1 MTSDTKLKISKI
13 SKIILVISGVI
24 GLASIILEY
33 GFKLSREDVL
43 SLHYVSLSIVYVFIA
58 YSLIQVFIAGERIE
72 YLKTHKIE
80 FFIIFFIFVE
90 TVTSIFGYS
99 LIEELGFVLN
109 FEDIS
114 YLYIVFAQV
123 YIIVGLILGGLRY
136 NVKLLQFSIH
146 PSRLFVLSFVVTI
159 MLGTLLLLLPAATTG
174 GKIRF
179 IDALFTAT
187 SAVCVTGLS
196 VVDTAKYF
204 TDFGQL
210 VIMTLIQVGGL
221 GLMTFTTFFAL
232 LFSGGMGIK
241 ERFMMRDLL
250 DEESVGTVTKILIS
264 LTLITFGIEFIGAT
278 ILFFSISHNYSSFAE
293 PAFISI
299 FHSISAFC
307 NAGFSLFSLNLM
319 DPYIKSNYLFTTTIS
334 FLIILGGIGF
344 PTIMSFFSF
353 EKLNLFQRKA
363 KSTYPLQVKIIIYST
378 VALIVS
384 GAVATYFL
392 ELNHS
397 LKGLGFLEAMHASYF
412 QSVSARTAGF
422 NTIDLSLFSD
432 ATSIFYSVLMFI
444 GASPGGTG
452 GGIKTT
458 TFIIILFALRAIL
471 REERQVTIQ
480 KRSVSQSVVL
490 KAFSKVF
497 LSLIMI
503 FIVIMI
509 LSITERTR
517 FINVC
522 FEAFSA
528 FGTVGLSK
536 GITSYLSDIG
546 KLVILILMFFGRV
559 GPIAFLYTLMKT
571 REPVSYELP
580 SENISIL

>member
-1 MTSDTKLKISKI
+1 MTSDLKLKISKL
-13 SKIILVISGVI
+13 SKIILVISGII

-33 GFKLSREDVL
+33 GFKLSRGDVL
-43 SLHYVSLSIVYVFIA
+43 SLHFVALSIVYIFIA
-58 YSLIQVFIAGERIE
+58 YSLIQVAVADEKIE

-80 FFIIFFIFVE
+80 FFIILFIFIE
-90 TVTSIFGYS
+90 TISSVFGYS
-99 LIEELGFVLN
+99 LIEELGLALN
-109 FEDIS
+109 FVDIS

-159 MLGTLLLLLPAATTG
+159 LLGTLLLLLPASTTA
-174 GKIRF
+174 GKMRF

-187 SAVCVTGLS
+187 SAVCVTGLT

-241 ERFMMRDLL
+241 ERFVMRDLL

-264 LTLITFGIEFIGAT
+264 LTLITFGLEFIGAT
-278 ILFFSISHNYSSFAE
+278 VLFFSISHNYSTFSE

-307 NAGFSLFSLNLM
+307 NAGFSLFSLNMM
-319 DPYIKSNYLFTTTIS
+319 DPYIKSNYVFTTTIS

-363 KSTYPLQVKIIIYST
+363 KSFYSLQVKIIIFTTLTLILSGT
-378 VALIVS
+378 AL
-384 GAVATYFL
+384 TYFL

-397 LKGLGFLEAMHASYF
+397 LKGLNFFEAMHASYF

-422 NTIDLSLFSD
+422 NTVDLSLFSD

-458 TFIIILFALRAIL
+458 TFVVILFALRAIL
-471 REERQVTIQ
+471 REEKQVTLRN
-480 KRSVSQSVVL
+480 RSISQSVVL
-490 KAFSKVF
+490 KAFSKVI

-503 FIVIMI
+503 FIVVMI
-509 LSITERTR
+509 LAITEKTR

-536 GITSYLSDIG
+536 GITASLSDIG
-546 KLVILILMFFGRV
+546 KSVILVLMLFGRV

-571 REPVSYELP
+571 REPVSYEMP
-580 SENISIL
+580 SESISIL